1 MNDFIEKNSII
12 SMSSSDDELI
22 NNDNIEIDIRTNMD
36 ELEEEQEQKQ
46 EKAYAE
52 AENFM
57 IKERKLY
64 HINDD
69 DIHISGHI
77 YGHRTRTTKKLS
89 YKQVEKDFNDQYSS
103 INQNYSSSFDVLA
116 SYLKGHKIIY
126 MESTDYC
133 ELNLH
138 KLMMPSIILS
148 TSATVLSSVVT
159 IYNWGPILLASVNAT
174 IAFLLALVNYFKLD
188 AAAQAHKISAHQYDK
203 LQSSVEFTSGSI
215 LLFNTTNHIENVGIK
230 KAENTRNTIAMIEN
244 NTTTIDIELTKKL
257 NEVEKKITEIKE
269 TNQFIIP
276 SYIRHN
282 YPIIYNTNIFSIIK
296 KIDDIKKQKITLLMN
311 IKNQI
316 YYLEISIHSLNYNKI
331 DKLELISDNKN
342 TSQITEIRKQITS
355 LITKKR
361 EYMEEILML
370 KSAFSVIDEMFQQEI
385 TNANIIKE
393 RWFPSIFYIMYPLPS
408 PEKINPFIY
417 NLMRPF
423 DEMNLIISTTT
434 Q

>member
-1 MNDFIEKNSII
+1 MMNNFIGNTSII
-12 SMSSSDDELI
+12 STNSSDDEII
-22 NNDNIEIDIRTNMD
+22 NNDNIEIDIRTNID
-36 ELEEEQEQKQ
+36 ELEEEQE
-46 EKAYAE
+46 EK
-52 AENFM
+52 NSM
-57 IKERKLY
+57 IKGRKLY

-77 YGHRTRTTKKLS
+77 YGEQTRTTKKLS

-215 LLFNTTNHIENVGIK
+215 LLFNTTNHIENVDIK
-230 KAENTRNTIAMIEN
+230 KAVTSKNTIAMAEN
-244 NTTTIDIELTKKL
+244 NKTTTTTIDIELTKKL

-316 YYLEISIHSLNYNKI
+316 YYLEASIDTLKS
-331 DKLELISDNKN
+331 NKN
-342 TSQITEIRKQITS
+342 DRINRVDTTSDIRNAEQITEIIKQITI

-361 EYMEEILML
+361 EYMEDILML

-385 TNANIIKE
+385 TNANILKE
-393 RWFPSIFYIMYPLPS
+393 RWLPYVFYIMYPLPS

-423 DEMNLIISTTT
+423 DEMNLITTT
-434 Q
+434 IIQ